1 MWTKTF
7 ALAVLERALKT
18 FAQSAAALLTASGI
32 GLLNADWIQILSVA
46 GMAAVVSLL
55 TSIGTGAATDGSPS
69 VGNVETVAEWPIYEP
84 KRMDDESDVS
94 DHELDE
100 FAADN
105 PPDPAVEGA
114 EGLR

>member
-18 FAQSAAALLTASGI
+18 FAQSAAALLVAAGT
-32 GLLNADWIQILSVA
+32 GLLDADWVQIASVS
-46 GMAAVVSLL
+46 GMAAVVSVL
-55 TSIGTGAATDGSPS
+55 TSVGTGAATDGSPS

-105 PPDPAVEGA
+105 PPDPAIEGT